1 MSALAAPA
9 GVDRLRQIH
18 LGMID
23 AVLAGGGVARV
34 AQLAAE
40 ELRGVVR
47 IVVGDVHV
55 VAPAEKRVARPVA
68 EVPIRSGDEIL
79 GHVALLRRPGGRAR
93 RCSSSPPWPP

>member
-40 ELRGVVR
+40 HLRGVVR

-55 VAPAEKRVARPVA
+55 VAPAERRVARLVA

-79 GHVALLRRPGGRAR
+79 GHVALLDGPRRTRTR
-93 RCSSSPPWPP
+93 SSSSPPWPP